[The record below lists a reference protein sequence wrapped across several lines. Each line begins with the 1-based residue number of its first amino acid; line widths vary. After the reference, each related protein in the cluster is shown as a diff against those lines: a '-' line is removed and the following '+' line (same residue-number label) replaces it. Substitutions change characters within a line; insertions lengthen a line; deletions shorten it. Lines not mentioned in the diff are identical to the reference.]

1 VELFLMLVD
10 AVIDV
15 LPDLIQTLLVDVLPQ
30 VLETILGMIPELL
43 TAAIEAFFAL
53 VTGLLDV
60 LPDLIQTLLVDV
72 LPEVIKTLIGMIPE
86 LLVAVVEVFMALV
99 TGLLD
104 VLPKLLMTIATE
116 VIPGVVGAVLEMVPK
131 LVAAGKDIVGG
142 IWDGIKS
149 MGPWLKNKVVGWAAD
164 VLPGPIADLLG
175 ISSPSKL
182 FAEMGR
188 DVGRG
193 LAQGIEGSRR
203 WVESASADLAKAA
216 QVDASKTLSAT
227 MSATMPPG
235 GVALAGGQ
243 TPTTYMRMHPDD
255 LRTMSRM
262 VVQISRAT

>member
-1 VELFLMLVD
+1 
-10 AVIDV
+10 
-15 LPDLIQTLLVDVLPQ
+15 
-30 VLETILGMIPELL
+30 
-43 TAAIEAFFAL
+43 
-53 VTGLLDV
+53 
-60 LPDLIQTLLVDV
+60 
-72 LPEVIKTLIGMIPE
+72 
-86 LLVAVVEVFMALV
+86 
-99 TGLLD
+99 
-104 VLPKLLMTIATE
+104 
-116 VIPGVVGAVLEMVPK
+116 VLEMVPK

-149 MGPWLKNKVVGWAAD
+149 MGGWLKNKVVAWASD

-216 QVDASKTLSAT
+216 QVDASTTL
-227 MSATMPPG
+227 SATMPPG

-243 TPTTYMRMHPDD
+243 TSTAYMRMHPDD
-255 LRTMSRM
+255 LRTMARM
-262 VVQISRAT
+262 VVQISRAA